1 MSNANV
7 GYCHTHHSWTV
18 VETDRSQFVCG
29 ELAVWDVPRGRYIS
43 VQQLESEMPRMRTQ
57 RPVWHQYVLG
67 MAGRSALLG
76 NDVSVRSRRAD
87 ESQR

>member
-18 VETDRSQFVCG
+18 VETGRSQFLCG

-43 VQQLESEMPRMRTQ
+43 VQQLEAEMPRMRTQ

-76 NDVSVRSRRAD
+76 NDISVRSRRAD
-87 ESQR
+87 ES